1 MNFDAKNWHRFEFSR
16 QIRPKIILYRRES
29 CHFWREN
36 WNRNYLFGAKI
47 EIYAFQFSRQNKDM
61 KNGQFPISL
70 ILNMRHAF
78 RIFGDWNSIIPK
90 LANCQYIISQH
101 NPFSSLRQFN
111 WLLTLGIHGATQ
123 GHGKIE
129 DMSTILLFFSFPRRP
144 RTVGWYGIFWYM
156 TNVN

>member
-1 MNFDAKNWHRFEFSR
+1 
-16 QIRPKIILYRRES
+16 
-29 CHFWREN
+29 
-36 WNRNYLFGAKI
+36 
-47 EIYAFQFSRQNKDM
+47 M

-70 ILNMRHAF
+70 IWDTRHAF

-156 TNVN
+156 TNANEAKFSILNILAWKLKSIDFNFCAEKVVPISIFAPKMTIFSAS